1 MGAVGLRNRQNTLF
15 WIPGARWGASHGHEK
30 TSFWSSNPYQDIKN
44 SLKQLHK
51 WSKSHPT
58 WFWWPPPL
66 VGVSY
71 PSKRVYL
78 ATVGLKLGSTPPEK
92 HFPPQQFLVPSIV
105 HHHRRVGNRNACSEF
120 LCNFFPA
127 GNLVWS
133 DYPTSP
139 RSAKLRI
146 WGFG

>member
-1 MGAVGLRNRQNTLF
+1 MGAVGIRSRQNTLF

-30 TSFWSSNPYQDIKN
+30 TAFWSSNPYQDIKN

-92 HFPPQQFLVPSIV
+92 HFPPQKFWCLQ
-105 HHHRRVGNRNACSEF
+105 
-120 LCNFFPA
+120 LCTTIEGLGTKMHAQNFFVIFFPA